1 MLAPVLGQRD
11 VVMWRFGKGKQ
22 TEVWDE
28 PIEWPIGDIEAA
40 KKIRVICRAAAD
52 SAHRVGDAADR
63 TGKKIK
69 RDVERYERAAKAA
82 MEIAMKVSD
91 ELMRDAAVRQIVELC
106 MTADD
111 VKTARPLFR
120 AIQSSSIKDDVLKN
134 HPLLQE

>member
-1 MLAPVLGQRD
+1 
-11 VVMWRFGKGKQ
+11 MWQFGKAKQ
-22 TEVWDE
+22 KEVWDE

-52 SAHRVGDAADR
+52 SAHRIGDTADR
-63 TGKKIK
+63 SGKKIK

-111 VKTARPLFR
+111 IKTARPLFR

>member
-1 MLAPVLGQRD
+1 MLAAIPGQRD
-11 VVMWRFGKGKQ
+11 VVMWQFGKGKQ

-28 PIEWPIGDIEAA
+28 PIAWPIGDIEAA
-40 KKIRVICRAAAD
+40 KKIRVICRAATD
-52 SAHRVGDAADR
+52 SAHRIGDAADR

-111 VKTARPLFR
+111 MKTARPLFR
-120 AIQSSSIKDDVLKN
+120 AIRTDSIREDVLKN